1 MSNNEF
7 YKFPCGCQIPIV
19 GGVPKINFKKLN
31 LNCQKTWQVYK
42 EGQTRSIFQLESFLG
57 KRWSK
62 ILKPNCI
69 PDAAAL
75 ISIIR
80 PGVLETKDE
89 KGTSLTQVFCDRK
102 NGKWINT
109 QTDSILDILLSST
122 YGINIY
128 QETSMLIAK
137 EVAGFDGAQSMKLI
151 KSIGKKNA
159 ELLFSLRKE
168 FINGCLSVGKVRESE
183 ANILFDN
190 IEASARYAFNKAHAV
205 GYAETGYW
213 TAWVKAHLPYH
224 YICAWL
230 RNANSEPKPL
240 EEIKA
245 VISEAIRLKI
255 KVAPPSINNIPNTN
269 FFIKNKVVYF
279 GLDSIKGC
287 GEKTVQKLVESLDG
301 PPDSWV
307 DFLVMHN
314 KVLNK
319 KELINMI
326 RTGAFDYLGESRGDL
341 ENQYNQFCL
350 LKPSEKK
357 LCKDLHEK
365 NIYMSVADVI
375 SALVDFEKENS
386 GKSVTAKK
394 ADRISELNFII
405 DSCRKKYS
413 DPKSNIIAHERELL
427 GINVSCS
434 NIERSSIPDGIHK
447 SKSVNGAAVN
457 SELMLVGEI
466 SDYREI
472 TIKNGKNA
480 GQLMAT
486 FNLSDEV
493 GQVECVVY
501 SKELDFYQ
509 GAIYDG
515 NIIMIKCKKSSRGGV
530 IISKIFE
537 V

>member
-1 MSNNEF
+1 MSDSDF
-7 YKFPCGCQIPIV
+7 YKFPCGCKIPIV
-19 GGVPKINFKKLN
+19 DGHPKINFKNLN
-31 LNCQKTWQVYK
+31 LNCQKTWQIYK
-42 EGQTRSIFQLESFLG
+42 DGQTRSIFQLESFLG

-62 ILKPNCI
+62 VLKPNCI
-69 PDAAAL
+69 ADAAAL

-89 KGTSLTQVFCDRK
+89 NGVSLTQVFCDRK
-102 NGKWINT
+102 NANWGET

-137 EVAGFDGAQSMKLI
+137 EVAGFDGVQSMKLI

-168 FINGCLSVGKVRESE
+168 FIDGCISVKKVDEHES
-183 ANILFDN
+183 NILFDN
-190 IEASARYAFNKAHAV
+190 IEASARYAFNQAHAF

-230 RNANSEPKPL
+230 RNAKTEPKPL

-255 KVAPPSINNIPNTN
+255 KVAPPSINNIPHTN

-287 GEKTVQKLVESLDG
+287 GQKTVEKLINSIGG

-307 DFLVMHN
+307 DFLIIHN
-314 KVLNK
+314 KSLNK
-319 KELINMI
+319 KELISMI
-326 RTGAFDYLGESRGDL
+326 RTGAFDYLGESRGNL
-341 ENQYNQFCL
+341 ENQYNQFSL

-357 LCKDLHEK
+357 RCKILHEDYVYTTIADAIEALAAEHK
-365 NIYMSVADVI
+365 NSQRATELRFIVESCK
-375 SALVDFEKENS
+375 KEC
-386 GKSVTAKK
+386 
-394 ADRISELNFII
+394 I
-405 DSCRKKYS
+405 DT
-413 DPKSNIIAHERELL
+413 KSNIIAHERELL

-434 NIERSSIPDGIHK
+434 NVERSAVPDGIHK
-447 SKSVNGAAVN
+447 AKSVNGRAVN
-457 SELMLVGEI
+457 DELMLVGEI

-480 GQLMAT
+480 GQIMAT
-486 FNLSDEV
+486 FSLSDET
-493 GQVECVVY
+493 GQVECVAY
-501 SKELDFYQ
+501 SKELDYYQ

>member
-1 MSNNEF
+1 MSGN
-7 YKFPCGCQIPIV
+7 YYIFPCGCKIPIV
-19 GGVPKINFKKLN
+19 DGSPKIDFKNVN
-31 LNCQKTWQVYK
+31 LKCQKTWQIYK
-42 EGQTRSIFQLESFLG
+42 DGQTRSIFQLESFLG

-69 PDAAAL
+69 ADAAAL

-89 KGTSLTQVFCDRK
+89 NNTSLTEVFCNRK
-102 NGKWINT
+102 NGKWGEM
-109 QTDSILDILLSST
+109 QSDSILDILLSST

-128 QETSMLIAK
+128 QETSMLIAR
-137 EVAGFDGAQSMKLI
+137 EVAGFDGVQSMKLI

-159 ELLFSLRKE
+159 ELLFSLRKD
-168 FINGCLSVGKVRESE
+168 FISGCLSLGKVNEAE

-190 IEASARYAFNKAHAV
+190 IEASARYAFNKSHAF

-240 EEIKA
+240 EEIK
-245 VISEAIRLKI
+245 
-255 KVAPPSINNIPNTN
+255 VAPPSISNMPNTN

-279 GLDSIKGC
+279 GLDSIKSC
-287 GEKTVQKLVESLDG
+287 GEKTVKKLLESLDST
-301 PPDSWV
+301 PDSWV

-314 KVLNK
+314 KSLNK
-319 KELINMI
+319 KELISMI
-326 RTGAFDYLGESRGDL
+326 RTGAFDYLGESRGNL
-341 ENQYNQFCL
+341 ENQYNQFLL
-350 LKPSEKK
+350 LKNSEKK
-357 LCKDLHEK
+357 LCKDLHEQNMYMCLADLIDELSK
-365 NIYMSVADVI
+365 IYQS
-375 SALVDFEKENS
+375 
-386 GKSVTAKK
+386 KK
-394 ADRISELNFII
+394 PERAAELSFIVE
-405 DSCRKKYS
+405 SCRKNYI
-413 DPKSNIIAHERELL
+413 DQKSNIVAHERELL

-447 SKSVNGAAVN
+447 TKSVSNSAVN
-457 SELMLVGEI
+457 TELVLVGEI

-472 TIKNGKNA
+472 KIKNGKNA

-486 FNLSDEV
+486 FALTDEV
-493 GQVECVVY
+493 GQIECVVY

>member
-1 MSNNEF
+1 MSENNF

-19 GGVPKINFKKLN
+19 DGVPKINFKNLN
-31 LNCQKTWQVYK
+31 LNCKKTWQIYK
-42 EGQTRSIFQLESFLG
+42 DGQTRSIFQLESFLG

-62 ILKPNCI
+62 VLKPNCI
-69 PDAAAL
+69 EDAAAL

-80 PGVLETKDE
+80 PGVLETTDE
-89 KGTSLTQVFCDRK
+89 NGTSLTQVFCDRK
-102 NGKWINT
+102 NGKWSEK
-109 QTDSILDILLSST
+109 QTDNILDVLLYET

-137 EVAGFDGAQSMKLI
+137 EVAGFDGVQSMKLI

-168 FINGCLSVGKVRESE
+168 FINGCIAVGKVTEDE
-183 ANILFDN
+183 ANMLFNN
-190 IEASARYAFNKAHAV
+190 IEASARYAFNKSHGF

-287 GEKTVQKLVESLDG
+287 GEKTVKKLIESMDG

-307 DFLVMHN
+307 DFLIMN
-314 KVLNK
+314 DKALNK
-319 KELINMI
+319 KELVNMI
-326 RTGAFDYLGESRGDL
+326 RTGAFDYLGESRAGL
-341 ENQYNQFCL
+341 ENQYHQFCL
-350 LKPSEKK
+350 LKPAEKR
-357 LCKDLHEK
+357 LCKELHEK
-365 NIYMSVADVI
+365 NMYITLGDAIDGLI
-375 SALVDFEKENS
+375 QEKLS
-386 GKSVTAKK
+386 GSKSPKDKNAER
-394 ADRISELNFII
+394 AAELGFIVE
-405 DSCRKKYS
+405 SCRKKYT

-447 SKSVNGAAVN
+447 SKSVSGAAVN
-457 SELMLVGEI
+457 AELMLVGEI

-486 FNLSDEV
+486 FTLTDEA
-493 GQVECVVY
+493 GQAECVVY